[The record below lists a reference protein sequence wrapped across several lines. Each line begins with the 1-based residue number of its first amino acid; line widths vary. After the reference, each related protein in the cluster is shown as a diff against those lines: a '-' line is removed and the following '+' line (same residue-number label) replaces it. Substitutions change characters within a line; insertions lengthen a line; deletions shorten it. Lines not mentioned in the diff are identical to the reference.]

1 VRLFDDAFVDV
12 MEIVEYIDQTLKLV
26 GRGMDM

>member
-12 MEIVEYIDQTLKLV
+12 MEIAEDIDQAPKIV
-26 GRGMDM
+26 GRSLDV